1 MAEGGN
7 NSTAHPLKPS
17 SPTGCPKHYP
27 HERHHMSS
35 FRATV
40 LLLALPAAL
49 TAQDR
54 VGRTD
59 SIYTWRGT
67 LPTGAQLTVRNF
79 NGPID
84 VRAAQGNTAELRAE
98 KRMSR
103 GRLSIQDIEFD
114 LKTSS
119 NGDVDICATIR
130 DGDYCG
136 DRRGYSND
144 HDNDWGQRLGRTTVV
159 MTVLLPRGARLKVS
173 TGNGAVSVNGAGGDV
188 QASTG
193 NGAVHIDGTE
203 GTVKASTG
211 NGDVEIRNARSSVK
225 VSTGNG
231 QVNVST
237 SEGPVEV
244 HTGNGSIDVQVSQL
258 KVHDDMSFSTG
269 RGSVRVKL
277 PAGYNG
283 ELDASTG
290 NGSIDSDFELKV
302 QGRLDPRRVR
312 ATIGTGGPRLKLSS
326 GSGRL
331 EILKS

>member
-1 MAEGGN
+1 M
-7 NSTAHPLKPS
+7 SRFHRTVQTA
-17 SPTGCPKHYP
+17 
-27 HERHHMSS
+27 
-35 FRATV
+35 

-49 TAQDR
+49 SAQTL
-54 VGRTD
+54 VGRSD

-67 LPTGAQLTVRNF
+67 LPAGAQLTIRNF

-84 VRAAQGNTAELRAE
+84 VRAAQGTTAELRAE
-98 KRMSR
+98 KRTSR
-103 GRLSIQDIEFD
+103 GGLNIQDIAFD
-114 LKTSS
+114 LQTSS
-119 NGDVDICATIR
+119 NGDVSICATLR
-130 DGDYCG
+130 DADYCG
-136 DRRGYSND
+136 ERRGYSND
-144 HDNDWGQRLGRTTVV
+144 SNDWGSRLGKTTVV
-159 MTVLLPRGARLKVS
+159 MTVLLPRGARLKVA
-173 TGNGAVSVNGAGGDV
+173 TGNGEVSVNHVGGDV

-193 NGAVHIDGTE
+193 NGSVRIDGTE
-203 GTVKASTG
+203 GSVKASTG
-211 NGDVEIRNARSSVK
+211 NGDVDVRNARAAVK

-231 QVNVST
+231 RVNVST

-244 HTGNGSIDVQVSQL
+244 HTGNGSIDVQMSQL
-258 KVHDDMSFSTG
+258 KARDDMSFSTG
-269 RGSVRVKL
+269 SGSVRVKL

-290 NGSIDSDFELKV
+290 SGSIDSDFELKV

>member
-1 MAEGGN
+1 MRLEIFQTLQAIRLSN
-7 NSTAHPLKPS
+7 AL
-17 SPTGCPKHYP
+17 P
-27 HERHHMSS
+27 HKRPHMSS
-35 FRATV
+35 FRITA

-49 TAQDR
+49 SAQNL
-54 VGRTD
+54 VGRAD

-67 LPTGAQLTVRNF
+67 LPTGAQLTIRNF

-84 VRAAQGNTAELRAE
+84 VRAAQGSTAELRAE
-98 KRMSR
+98 KRTGR
-103 GRLSIQDIEFD
+103 GGLSIQDIAFD
-114 LKTSS
+114 LQTSS
-119 NGDVDICATIR
+119 NGDVNICATVSR
-130 DGDYCG
+130 ADYCG
-136 DRRGYSND
+136 DRGGSYNGGD
-144 HDNDWGQRLGRTTVV
+144 DWGDRIGHTRVV

-173 TGNGAVSVNGAGGDV
+173 TGNGELTVNGVGGDV

-211 NGDVEIRNARSSVK
+211 NGDVDVRNARSAVK

-231 QVNVST
+231 RVNVST
-237 SEGPVEV
+237 SDGPVEV
-244 HTGNGSIDVQVSQL
+244 HTGNGSIDVQMSQL
-258 KVHDDMSFSTG
+258 KARDDMSFSTG
-269 RGSVRVKL
+269 NGSVRVKL

-290 NGSIDSDFELKV
+290 SGSIDSDFELKV